1 MPSWTL
7 WAVLGILVWS
17 AVVVFVLVAFRRLS
31 EIDDAEPP
39 ASLGAQ
45 SVPAPSVSTNATVL
59 SAEVADLAR
68 RIEEPLS
75 VLVVDD
81 DPNLRAL
88 LRTSFE
94 LAHIH
99 VQEAEGA
106 SVASRMIEMQQPDVL
121 VLDVAM
127 PVLDGLDFC
136 RSLKAEPSTR
146 GIRILLLTGS
156 EVSEETVA
164 AVGADAFLSKPFSP
178 LALLSIVERLGEQA
192 TLDRPFRSAAKKA
205 EQLLLY
211 AQDFRRLVE
220 IERAQRS
227 LLQEASRE
235 TVVALARALESKDG
249 LTGAHSERVRRYATK
264 LTGVVNSSA
273 LEEPTLEYGFIL
285 HDVGKIGIPDFIL
298 KKKDPLTTAERRL
311 LETHTVLGEQMIG
324 DAALLRGDG
333 ARVVRSH
340 HERWDG
346 DGYPDGL
353 RGSEIPLGARIFS
366 VADALDAM
374 TSDRPYRRARR
385 WNDAVAEIAVQS
397 GKQFDPQVVTAFQDS
412 EPELR
417 AVYDALNT
425 SYAFNAN

>member
-7 WAVLGILVWS
+7 WAVLGILIWS
-17 AVVVFVLVAFRRLS
+17 ALVAFVLVAFRRRS
-31 EIDDAEPP
+31 EADAEQS
-39 ASLGAQ
+39 AGLSTAQ
-45 SVPAPSVSTNATVL
+45 TRAPVL
-59 SAEVADLAR
+59 ADAIGGSAEDAEVAR
-68 RIEEPLS
+68 SIEEPLS
-75 VLVVDD
+75 VLIVDD
-81 DPNLRAL
+81 DPNLRTL

-94 LAHIH
+94 LAHIR
-99 VQEAEGA
+99 VQEADSATAA
-106 SVASRMIEMQQPDVL
+106 SQLIEKRQPDVL

-127 PVLDGLDFC
+127 PVVDGLDFC
-136 RSLKAEPSTR
+136 RSLKADPSTR
-146 GIRILLLTGS
+146 GIPILLLTGS
-156 EVSEETVA
+156 EVSQETVA
-164 AVGADAFLSKPFSP
+164 AVGADALLRKPFSP
-178 LALLSIVERLGEQA
+178 LTLLAIVERLGQQVA
-192 TLDRPFRSAAKKA
+192 LDRPFRSAARKA

-235 TVVALARALESKDG
+235 TVTALARALEQKDG
-249 LTGAHSERVRRYATK
+249 VTGAHSERVRLYATK
-264 LTGVVNSSA
+264 LTSEVSSSA

-298 KKKDPLTTAERRL
+298 RKREPLTSAERRL

-324 DAALLRGDG
+324 DAALLRGEG

-346 DGYPDGL
+346 NGYPDGL

-374 TSDRPYRRARR
+374 TSDRPYRKALR
-385 WNDAVAEIAVQS
+385 WGDAVAEIAVES

-417 AVYDALNT
+417 SVYEALNT
-425 SYAFNAN
+425 SYALNAN

>member
-1 MPSWTL
+1 VPSWTL
-7 WAVLGILVWS
+7 WTVLGILIWS
-17 AVVVFVLVAFRRLS
+17 ALIAFVLVAFRRLS
-31 EIDDAEPP
+31 EVDTEQPAGLGERRPRALGLSDAIDEPSEP
-39 ASLGAQ
+39 
-45 SVPAPSVSTNATVL
+45 
-59 SAEVADLAR
+59 AEVAR

-94 LAHIH
+94 LAHVR

-106 SVASRMIEMQQPDVL
+106 IAASQVIELRHPDVL

-127 PVLDGLDFC
+127 PVIGGLDFC
-136 RSLKAEPSTR
+136 RSLKADPATR
-146 GIRILLLTGS
+146 GIPVLLLTGS
-156 EVSEETVA
+156 EVSEETVG

-178 LALLSIVERLGEQA
+178 LALLAIVERLGEQA
-192 TLDRPFRSAAKKA
+192 TLERPFRAGGRKA

-220 IERAQRS
+220 IERAQRT
-227 LLQEASRE
+227 LLQEASRD

-249 LTGAHSERVRRYATK
+249 LTGAHSERVRQYATD
-264 LTGVVNSSA
+264 LARVVNSLA

-285 HDVGKIGIPDFIL
+285 HDIGKIGIPDRIL
-298 KKKDPLTTAERRL
+298 RKREPLTTAERRL
-311 LETHTVLGEQMIG
+311 LETHTILGEQMIG
-324 DAALLRGDG
+324 DAALLRGEG

-346 DGYPDGL
+346 RGYPDGL

-374 TSDRPYRRARR
+374 TSDRPYRRARP
-385 WNDAVAEIAVQS
+385 WSDAVTEIAAQS
-397 GKQFDPQVVTAFQDS
+397 GRQFDPQVVTAFQDS
-412 EPELR
+412 ERELR
-417 AVYDALNT
+417 SVYEALNT
-425 SYAFNAN
+425 SYVFSAN

>member
-1 MPSWTL
+1 VPSWTL
-7 WAVLGILVWS
+7 WAVLGILIWS
-17 AVVVFVLVAFRRLS
+17 ALIGFVLVAFRRLS
-31 EIDDAEPP
+31 EVDEAEQP
-39 ASLGAQ
+39 AG
-45 SVPAPSVSTNATVL
+45 L
-59 SAEVADLAR
+59 SAPRMRAPGLSDTIGESADAAEVAR

-81 DPNLRAL
+81 DPNLRTL

-99 VQEAEGA
+99 VQEADSATAA
-106 SVASRMIEMQQPDVL
+106 SQMIEMRSPDVL

-127 PVLDGLDFC
+127 PVVDGLDFC
-136 RSLKAEPSTR
+136 RVLKADPSTR
-146 GIRILLLTGS
+146 GIPILLLSGS

-164 AVGADAFLSKPFSP
+164 AAGADALLSKPFSP
-178 LALLSIVERLGEQA
+178 LTLLSIVERLGEQA
-192 TLDRPFRSAAKKA
+192 TLERPFRSAARKA

-235 TVVALARALESKDG
+235 TVTALARALEQKDG
-249 LTGAHSERVRRYATK
+249 LTGAHSERVRLYATK
-264 LTGVVNSSA
+264 LTSEVSSSA

-298 KKKDPLTTAERRL
+298 RKREPLTTAERRL

-324 DAALLRGDG
+324 DAALLRGEG

-346 DGYPDGL
+346 NGYPDGL

-374 TSDRPYRRARR
+374 TSDRPYRKARR
-385 WNDAVAEIAVQS
+385 WGDAVAEIAVES

-417 AVYDALNT
+417 AVYEALNT

>member
-7 WAVLGILVWS
+7 WAVLGILIWS
-17 AVVVFVLVAFRRLS
+17 ALIAFVLVAFRRRS
-31 EIDDAEPP
+31 EADAEQSAGPSTAQTRAPGRSDAIEEP
-39 ASLGAQ
+39 AVA
-45 SVPAPSVSTNATVL
+45 
-59 SAEVADLAR
+59 AEVARL
-68 RIEEPLS
+68 IEQPLS
-75 VLVVDD
+75 VLIVDD
-81 DPNLRAL
+81 DPNLRTL

-99 VQEAEGA
+99 VQEAGSATAA
-106 SVASRMIEMQQPDVL
+106 SQVIERRQPDVL

-127 PVLDGLDFC
+127 PVVDGLDFC
-136 RSLKAEPSTR
+136 RSLKTDPSTR
-146 GIRILLLTGS
+146 GIPILLLTGS

-164 AVGADAFLSKPFSP
+164 AVGADALLSKPFSP
-178 LALLSIVERLGEQA
+178 LALLAIVERLGQQVA
-192 TLDRPFRSAAKKA
+192 LDRPFRTAARKA

-235 TVVALARALESKDG
+235 TVTALARALEQKDG
-249 LTGAHSERVRRYATK
+249 LTGAHSERVRLYATK
-264 LTGVVNSSA
+264 LASEVSSSA

-298 KKKDPLTTAERRL
+298 TKQEPLTTAERRL
-311 LETHTVLGEQMIG
+311 LETHTILGEQMIG
-324 DAALLRGDG
+324 DAALLRGEG

-346 DGYPDGL
+346 NGYPDGL

-374 TSDRPYRRARR
+374 TSDRPYRKARR
-385 WNDAVAEIAVQS
+385 WGDAVAEIAVES
-397 GKQFDPQVVTAFQDS
+397 GKQFDPQVVTAFQDN

-417 AVYDALNT
+417 AVYEALNT
-425 SYAFNAN
+425 SYALNAN

>member
-1 MPSWTL
+1 VPSWTL
-7 WAVLGILVWS
+7 WAVFGILIWS
-17 AVVVFVLVAFRRLS
+17 ALIAFVLVAFRRRS
-31 EIDDAEPP
+31 EADAEQSAGLSTAQTRASGLADAIGEP
-39 ASLGAQ
+39 AKA
-45 SVPAPSVSTNATVL
+45 
-59 SAEVADLAR
+59 AEVARL
-68 RIEEPLS
+68 IEEPLS
-75 VLVVDD
+75 VLIVDD
-81 DPNLRAL
+81 DPNLRTL

-99 VQEAEGA
+99 VQEADSA
-106 SVASRMIEMQQPDVL
+106 TAASRLIERRQPDVL

-127 PVLDGLDFC
+127 PVVDGLDFC
-136 RSLKAEPSTR
+136 RSLKADSSTR
-146 GIRILLLTGS
+146 GIPVLLLTGS
-156 EVSEETVA
+156 EVSEENVA
-164 AVGADAFLSKPFSP
+164 AVGADALLSKPFSP
-178 LALLSIVERLGEQA
+178 LTLLSIVERLGEQA
-192 TLDRPFRSAAKKA
+192 TLERPFRSAARKA

-235 TVVALARALESKDG
+235 TVTALARALEQKDG
-249 LTGAHSERVRRYATK
+249 VTGAHSERVRLYATK
-264 LTGVVNSSA
+264 LTSEVSSSA

-298 KKKDPLTTAERRL
+298 RKREPLTTAERRL

-324 DAALLRGDG
+324 DAALLRGEG

-346 DGYPDGL
+346 NGYPDGL

-374 TSDRPYRRARR
+374 TSDRPYRKALR
-385 WNDAVAEIAVQS
+385 WGDAVAEIAIES

-417 AVYDALNT
+417 SVYEALNT

>member
-1 MPSWTL
+1 VPPWTL
-7 WAVLGILVWS
+7 WTVFGILTWS
-17 AVVVFVLVAFRRLS
+17 ALVAFVLAAFRRLS
-31 EIDDAEPP
+31 EVDAEQLAGLDTTRPRMLVVSDAIEEP
-39 ASLGAQ
+39 AE
-45 SVPAPSVSTNATVL
+45 PAG
-59 SAEVADLAR
+59 VAG

-94 LAHIH
+94 LAHVR

-106 SVASRMIEMQQPDVL
+106 VAASQEIEMRRPDVL

-127 PVLDGLDFC
+127 PVVDGLDFC
-136 RSLKAEPSTR
+136 RSLKADPATR
-146 GIRILLLTGS
+146 GIPVILLTGS
-156 EVSEETVA
+156 EVPEETVL

-178 LALLSIVERLGEQA
+178 LALLAIVERLGEQA
-192 TLDRPFRSAAKKA
+192 TLERPFRGAARKA

-220 IERAQRS
+220 IERAQRT
-227 LLQEASRE
+227 LLQEASRD

-249 LTGAHSERVRRYATK
+249 LTGAHSERVRQYATE
-264 LTGVVNSSA
+264 LARVVNSLA

-285 HDVGKIGIPDFIL
+285 HDIGKIGIPDRIL
-298 KKKDPLTTAERRL
+298 RKRDPLTTAERRL
-311 LETHTVLGEQMIG
+311 LETHTILGEQMIG
-324 DAALLRGDG
+324 DAALLRGEG

-346 DGYPDGL
+346 RGYPDGL
-353 RGSEIPLGARIFS
+353 RASEIPLGARIFS

-385 WNDAVAEIAVQS
+385 WSDAVAEITAQS
-397 GKQFDPQVVTAFQDS
+397 GKQFDPQVVTAFRDTQR
-412 EPELR
+412 ELR
-417 AVYDALNT
+417 SVYDALNT
-425 SYAFNAN
+425 SYAFSAN

>member
-1 MPSWTL
+1 VPAWTL
-7 WAVLGILVWS
+7 WTVLGILIWS
-17 AVVVFVLVAFRRLS
+17 ALVAFVLVALRRLS
-31 EIDDAEPP
+31 ELDDAETVRTQRMPEGLSTS
-39 ASLGAQ
+39 ASAG
-45 SVPAPSVSTNATVL
+45 
-59 SAEVADLAR
+59 SAEAAGLVR
-68 RIEEPLS
+68 QIEEPLS

-94 LAHIH
+94 LAHVR
-99 VQEAEGA
+99 VQEAESA
-106 SVASRMIEMQQPDVL
+106 DVASRTIEKQQPDVL
-121 VLDVAM
+121 VLDVDM
-127 PVLDGLDFC
+127 PVVDGLDFC
-136 RSLKAEPSTR
+136 RTLKADPFTR
-146 GIRILLLTGS
+146 GIPILLLTGS
-156 EVSEETVA
+156 EVSEETSSA
-164 AVGADAFLSKPFSP
+164 AGADALLNKPFSP
-178 LALLSIVERLGEQA
+178 LALLSTVERLGEQA
-192 TLDRPFRSAAKKA
+192 TFERSFPTAGVGV

-220 IERAQRS
+220 IERAQRT
-227 LLQEASRE
+227 LLQEASRD

-264 LTGVVNSSA
+264 LALAVNSSA

-298 KKKDPLTTAERRL
+298 RKREPLTTAERRL

-324 DAALLRGDG
+324 DAALLRGEG

-346 DGYPDGL
+346 SGYPDGL

-374 TSDRPYRRARR
+374 TSDRPYRMARR
-385 WNDAVAEIAVQS
+385 WGDAVAEIAAQS
-397 GKQFDPQVVTAFQDS
+397 GKQFDPEVVTAFRDT
-412 EPELR
+412 EDELH

-425 SYAFNAN
+425 TYVFNAN

>member
-7 WAVLGILVWS
+7 WAVLGILIWS
-17 AVVVFVLVAFRRLS
+17 ALIGFVLVAFRRRS
-31 EIDDAEPP
+31 EADAEQSAGLSTAQTRAPGPSDAIGEP
-39 ASLGAQ
+39 AKA
-45 SVPAPSVSTNATVL
+45 
-59 SAEVADLAR
+59 AEVARL
-68 RIEEPLS
+68 IEEPLS
-75 VLVVDD
+75 VLIVDD
-81 DPNLRAL
+81 DPNLRTL

-94 LAHIH
+94 LAHIR
-99 VQEAEGA
+99 VQEADSATAA
-106 SVASRMIEMQQPDVL
+106 SQVIETRQPDVL

-127 PVLDGLDFC
+127 PVVDGLDFC
-136 RSLKAEPSTR
+136 RSLKADPSTR
-146 GIRILLLTGS
+146 GIPILLLTGS

-164 AVGADAFLSKPFSP
+164 AVGADALLNKPFSP
-178 LALLSIVERLGEQA
+178 LALLAIVERLGQQA
-192 TLDRPFRSAAKKA
+192 TLDRPFRSAARKA

-235 TVVALARALESKDG
+235 TVTALARALEQKDG
-249 LTGAHSERVRRYATK
+249 LTGAHSERVRLYATK
-264 LTGVVNSSA
+264 LTSEVSSSA

-298 KKKDPLTTAERRL
+298 RKREPLTTAERRL
-311 LETHTVLGEQMIG
+311 LETHTILGEQMIG
-324 DAALLRGDG
+324 DAALLRGEG

-346 DGYPDGL
+346 NGYPDAL

-374 TSDRPYRRARR
+374 TSDRPYRKALR
-385 WNDAVAEIAVQS
+385 WGDAVAEIAIES

-417 AVYDALNT
+417 SVYEALNT
-425 SYAFNAN
+425 SYALNAN

>member
-7 WAVLGILVWS
+7 WAVLGILIWS
-17 AVVVFVLVAFRRLS
+17 ALIAFVLVAFRRRS
-31 EIDDAEPP
+31 EADAEQSAGLSTAQTRAPGLADAIGEP
-39 ASLGAQ
+39 AEA
-45 SVPAPSVSTNATVL
+45 
-59 SAEVADLAR
+59 AEVAR
-68 RIEEPLS
+68 SIEEPLS
-75 VLVVDD
+75 VLIVDD
-81 DPNLRAL
+81 DPNLRTL

-94 LAHIH
+94 LAHIR
-99 VQEAEGA
+99 VQEADSATAA
-106 SVASRMIEMQQPDVL
+106 SQLIEKRQPDVL

-127 PVLDGLDFC
+127 PVVDGLDFC
-136 RSLKAEPSTR
+136 RSLKADPSTR
-146 GIRILLLTGS
+146 GIPILLLTGS

-164 AVGADAFLSKPFSP
+164 AVGADALLSKPFSP
-178 LALLSIVERLGEQA
+178 LTLLAIVERLGQQA
-192 TLDRPFRSAAKKA
+192 TLDRPFRSAARKA

-235 TVVALARALESKDG
+235 TVTALARALEQKDG
-249 LTGAHSERVRRYATK
+249 LTGAHSERVRLYATK
-264 LTGVVNSSA
+264 LTGEVSSSA

-298 KKKDPLTTAERRL
+298 RKREPLTTAERRL
-311 LETHTVLGEQMIG
+311 LETHTILGEQMIG
-324 DAALLRGDG
+324 DAALLRGEG

-346 DGYPDGL
+346 NGYPDGL

-374 TSDRPYRRARR
+374 TSDRPYRKARR
-385 WNDAVAEIAVQS
+385 WGDAVAEIAVES

-417 AVYDALNT
+417 SVYEALNT
-425 SYAFNAN
+425 SYALNAN

>member
-7 WAVLGILVWS
+7 WTVLGILIWS
-17 AVVVFVLVAFRRLS
+17 ALLAFVLVAFRRLS
-31 EIDDAEPP
+31 EVDEAEQP
-39 ASLGAQ
+39 AGLRAQ
-45 SVPAPSVSTNATVL
+45 RATGQAKAFAE
-59 SAEVADLAR
+59 SAEAADVVR

-99 VQEAEGA
+99 VQEADSA
-106 SVASRMIEMQQPDVL
+106 AVASRMIELLQPDVL

-127 PVLDGLDFC
+127 PVVDGLDYC
-136 RSLKAEPSTR
+136 RSLKADSSTR
-146 GIRILLLTGS
+146 EIPILLLTGS
-156 EVSEETVA
+156 EVSEETVS
-164 AVGADAFLSKPFSP
+164 AVGANALLSKPFSP

-192 TLDRPFRSAAKKA
+192 TLERPFRRSALKA

-220 IERAQRS
+220 IERAQRG

-249 LTGAHSERVRRYATK
+249 LTGAHSERVRRYATE
-264 LTGVVNSSA
+264 LTGAVSSAA

-285 HDVGKIGIPDFIL
+285 HDVGKIGIPDRIL
-298 KKKDPLTTAERRL
+298 RKRDPLTTAERRL
-311 LETHTVLGEQMIG
+311 LETHTILGEQMIG
-324 DAALLRGDG
+324 DAALLRGEG

-346 DGYPDGL
+346 GGYPDGL
-353 RGSEIPLGARIFS
+353 RGLEIPLGARIFS
-366 VADALDAM
+366 VADSLDAM
-374 TSDRPYRRARR
+374 TSDRPYRKARR
-385 WNDAVAEIAVQS
+385 WRDAVAEIAAQA
-397 GKQFDPQVVTAFQDS
+397 GKQFDPEVVTAFQDS
-412 EPELR
+412 ERGLR
-417 AVYDALNT
+417 SVYDALNPT
-425 SYAFNAN
+425 YAVTAN

>member
-7 WAVLGILVWS
+7 WAVLGILIWS
-17 AVVVFVLVAFRRLS
+17 ALVAFVLVALRRRS
-31 EIDDAEPP
+31 EADAKRSASTGQTRAPGLAEAIGEP
-39 ASLGAQ
+39 AKA
-45 SVPAPSVSTNATVL
+45 
-59 SAEVADLAR
+59 AEVARL
-68 RIEEPLS
+68 IEEPLS
-75 VLVVDD
+75 VLIVDD
-81 DPNLRAL
+81 DPNLRTL

-99 VQEAEGA
+99 VQEADSATAA
-106 SVASRMIEMQQPDVL
+106 SQLIERRQPDVL

-127 PVLDGLDFC
+127 PVVDGLDFC
-136 RSLKAEPSTR
+136 RSLKADPSTR
-146 GIRILLLTGS
+146 GIPILLLTGS

-164 AVGADAFLSKPFSP
+164 AVGADALLNKPFSP
-178 LALLSIVERLGEQA
+178 LALLAIVERLGQQA
-192 TLDRPFRSAAKKA
+192 TLDRPFRSAARKA

-235 TVVALARALESKDG
+235 TVTALARALEQKDG
-249 LTGAHSERVRRYATK
+249 LTGAHSERVRLYATK
-264 LTGVVNSSA
+264 LTGEVSSSA

-298 KKKDPLTTAERRL
+298 RKREPLTTAERRL
-311 LETHTVLGEQMIG
+311 LETHTILGEQMIG
-324 DAALLRGDG
+324 DAALLRGEG

-346 DGYPDGL
+346 NGYPDAL

-374 TSDRPYRRARR
+374 TSDRPYRKARR
-385 WNDAVAEIAVQS
+385 WGDAVAEIAVES

-417 AVYDALNT
+417 SVYEALNT
-425 SYAFNAN
+425 SYALNAN